1 MARTDGVPAANGL
14 PRRIERADEAELD
27 RLREIATEVIGANAS
42 EPMGLYVFRPEEE
55 GAALPQF
62 VAGTVFDEAF
72 GADPELLNHEFSRYD
87 HASVLV
93 CVLDHRRRLPAGA
106 MRLIVPSETGLKTIN
121 EIEPIWGRPYTELFD
136 AAGIVYDP
144 PRTWNLATLAVAP
157 DYRMPA
163 FQGLITLALVQAS
176 SMIAARCDMLW
187 TVATMYV
194 PVLRMLQWKLHRPL
208 TEFPGVEPKGYPYH
222 NEAAGLPVWGRLY
235 DWYGRLAERDKVLY
249 DIMVRGTGIEP
260 MVRPADWER
269 AADQVRVITSLANL
283 RLHLH

>member
-1 MARTDGVPAANGL
+1 MTRSHGSSAANGA
-14 PRRIERADEAELD
+14 PRRIESAGQGELD
-27 RLREIATEVIGANAS
+27 RLREIATEVIGAHAT

-55 GAALPQF
+55 AAALPQF
-62 VAGTVFDEAF
+62 VAGTVFDETF
-72 GADPELLNHEFSRYD
+72 GANPELLNQEFSRYD

-93 CVLDHRRRLPAGA
+93 CVLDHKRRLPAGA
-106 MRLIVPSETGLKTIN
+106 MRLIVPSESGLKTIN
-121 EIEPIWGRPYTELFD
+121 EIEPIWGRPYTELFAD
-136 AAGIVYDP
+136 AGIVYDP

-157 DYRMPA
+157 DYRLPA

-208 TEFPGVEPKGYPYH
+208 TEFPGVEPRSYPYH

-260 MVRPADWER
+260 MVRAADWER
-269 AADQVRVITSLANL
+269 AADQVREITSLANL
-283 RLHLH
+283 RLHLR